1 MINTFIQPKEKK
13 SSINSI
19 PSFYSKSKK
28 NISSNSIN
36 EKESNGFSSLNI
48 LFSSTYGQNGV
59 KTISTLSEIESLSE
73 NISILISF
81 FFSNYQDRNKIERFK
96 KKYTHYLNGG
106 YSDIILTM
114 REFPEF
120 SVLDYINL
128 NIDTNIH
135 ELSEQKKR
143 EQKLIIITRN
153 NIILNLLVIATDIHF
168 RELEG
173 ELNFSRALSENDYYT
188 NYNDNDLLFGDL
200 SFLKATIEQFKA
212 LVVENE
218 NIFNIEY
225 DVEVLF
231 LALLGYKDK
240 AKIIKQKH
248 NDYFKNFL
256 YDCDITDGFNF
267 DEFLSVTVEKKSFES
282 LTINEIL
289 VFRKILNNTARRKF
303 YFGFEFIM
311 RNVEF
316 CYIISEGR
324 IWKNIGKKMTEEQV
338 YNLWC
343 IYEEYLEEIK
353 QIDLKE
359 TIGHEYKNK
368 INSLKGERK
377 LYQFFKD
384 NNKGKVPT
392 MDSNSK
398 DIDKEANYNLIMG
411 RIKHNIDKLI
421 TEINLFFVTSLKE
434 LLVIFFKCDLKEL
447 VMYFFDQYKLDR
459 NELFIPLD
467 IYEITLKYDEDISI
481 DIMDRAL
488 NCKNVKPTY
497 MGICLVKKYFKL
509 ARLLLK
515 FRKCKEYLNSP
526 PPETDEYIGIMSKLQ
541 VGNKLKQIDKIT
553 FKHPQNEPKIINFLK
568 ESRTIESN
576 DDNVSDDGTTI
587 NNNNEDDSVYSK
599 STNTKVDNIKNAK
612 NSTFNKIKRT
622 IVTEKEEDSVIK
634 NPNKYIKTKIPEK
647 KLHNSNIISNSP
659 KNSESLKNIIK
670 RGSVSYKLPLY
681 NDSSEMNFIDYQ
693 KDSLSSLLFPKNEN
707 KDSILSKL
715 KTKVSEI
722 VGVEKKNQYP
732 KIKIISLNSYHKRR
746 SSIILPNIAKG
757 NVGTPKSQASIKINR
772 ERRKSFFIPSLFEIS
787 TPRGKLSIISNKP
800 ISDENNQ
807 DINSNI
813 SGKSKSKNDIIFV
826 DKSENENDSSMSD
839 DSGNDDNSNKNNIKN
854 NQDIL
859 HFQTEKSKFSK
870 KQKLRNKKSKKTT
883 LKEKDIIY
891 YLKKGK
897 VKINVQL
904 VLIDELRNGEFACDS
919 LCLLSCIEE
928 KCLNLNYFQKVFS
941 YLLVFTSHEEA
952 ITKCKEP
959 LLFIALA
966 AEFLLKIGNLNKK
979 LLYKAQAVADEI
991 LDLGEKIQ
999 SSIQDEDMLNYFLK
1013 EQFDHRKRNTLEIYA
1028 ENKFFNLLSNANV
1041 GGIVSKLWYGS
1052 GREFG
1057 IFDYLRMTRILKT
1070 KVMYENFSFAISK
1083 NYFPPDSM
1091 FTFQFNCYKHN
1102 CSARYIID
1110 SITIFLIT
1118 IYYEYIAYI
1127 LPKNIGNDHELLLKH
1142 EKLANGLLLTY
1153 FVNFIFTY
1161 IYVYKAGRTIK
1172 INKLEIIIMIIMILG
1187 IFLLYINLPNLI
1199 FPDYKKKNII
1209 SKEQELI
1216 EAIIVS
1222 IILIMSWMKV
1232 VCILMETLT
1241 YGLFIRIMMS
1251 VFWHVFAFML
1261 IDICITFLFAQI
1273 FTLFFQKSNPNFN
1286 LFYNSFLTLFGTG
1299 FGQVEF
1305 DDFTYLNVFGYVI
1318 LMMFTTLSNIM
1329 LFNLLVGIINN
1340 LFENAIDDADAESR
1354 AMLVLTHER
1363 LRWDNKYGLF
1373 ILLPSPFN
1381 IFSFFCNIYILIYDK
1396 KYGNTEKINNRLC
1409 KIFYILILMF
1419 YFIISII
1426 IGIIAFP
1433 LSLVKSYY
1441 HIIYD
1446 YLYKKTYNE
1455 NGVLEKSYF
1464 FYLLIDL
1471 FTLPFKLIYFHFE
1484 DLFNFWKLCYVD
1496 KKLKNETKEKTYFSK
1511 EYITELRK
1519 IFNQLRFK
1527 EKKKVVTI
1535 YEMYEKLHLIN
1546 KRNNNKG
1553 LFSSKNSVTDISIN
1567 TIEDLSPNLTVSGDN
1582 ISEDEHSRKGK
1593 KNIFH
1598 QYKNNIIEKKM
1609 FKETIKFKFK
1619 VLLDKL
1625 VDTEGFIDLERAL
1638 IILPY
1643 RVKYSHDYLQCLK
1656 YFNIKVLIR
1665 GMRKFLFK
1673 IEGDNSKY
1681 AFKKMQL
1688 LIYKIILK
1696 FNMIYHYLSEET
1708 IIKINEITKLVE
1720 CHPQYGKNG
1729 MLIQMLEKRDDG
1741 SEYDDEDEGIT
1752 NIELNYQ
1759 RKSAFNSI
1767 YSGVTTTSNNS
1778 NSGGSK

>member
-19 PSFYSKSKK
+19 PSFFSKSKK
-28 NISSNSIN
+28 NIGSNSIN

-48 LFSSTYGQNGV
+48 LFSSTYGQTAP

-73 NISILISF
+73 NISVLISF

-96 KKYTHYLNGG
+96 KKYIHYLNGG
-106 YSDIILTM
+106 YSDIILIM

-120 SVLDYINL
+120 SLFDYINL

-135 ELSEQKKR
+135 ELTELRKR
-143 EQKLIIITRN
+143 EQKLMIITRN

-173 ELNFSRALSENDYYT
+173 EIHFSRVLSENDIYA
-188 NYNDNDLLFGDL
+188 NFNDNDLLFGDL
-200 SFLKATIEQFKA
+200 SFLKATIDQFKA
-212 LVVENE
+212 LIVENE

-256 YDCDITDGFNF
+256 NDCDITDGFNF
-267 DEFLSVTVEKKSFES
+267 DDFLSITVEKKTFAS

-392 MDSNSK
+392 MNSNSN
-398 DIDKEANYNLIMG
+398 DNDKEANYNLIMG
-411 RIKHNIDKLI
+411 RIKHDIDKLI
-421 TEINLFFVTSLKE
+421 TEIHLYFVTSLKE
-434 LLVIFFKCDLKEL
+434 LLTIFFKCDLKEL

-467 IYEITLKYDEDISI
+467 IYEITLEYDEDISI

-488 NCKNVKPTY
+488 NYKNVKPIY

-541 VGNKLKQIDKIT
+541 VGNKSKQIDKIT
-553 FKHPQNEPKIINFLK
+553 FKHPLNEPEIINFLK
-568 ESRTIESN
+568 ESDTIES
-576 DDNVSDDGTTI
+576 DENVSDDGTTT

-599 STNTKVDNIKNAK
+599 STNTKNENILRIK
-612 NSTFNKIKRT
+612 NSTFNKIKKT
-622 IVTEKEEDSVIK
+622 TVTEKEEESVIK
-634 NPNKYIKTKIPEK
+634 NPNKYIKTKITKK
-647 KLHNSNIISNSP
+647 KLNNSNIVSNSP
-659 KNSESLKNIIK
+659 KNSESLKSIIK

-681 NDSSEMNFIDYQ
+681 NDSTEMNFIDYQ
-693 KDSLSSLLFPKNEN
+693 KDGFTSLLFQQNEN
-707 KDSILSKL
+707 KDSLLSKL

-722 VGVEKKNQYP
+722 VSVEKKNQIP
-732 KIKIISLNSYHKRR
+732 KINIISLNSYQKRR

-757 NVGTPKSQASIKINR
+757 TLGTPKSQLSRKINR

-787 TPRGKLSIISNKP
+787 TPTGKLSLISNKP
-800 ISDENNQ
+800 IIDNNK
-807 DINSNI
+807 DINSEI
-813 SGKSKSKNDIIFV
+813 SGQSKSQKGVIIV
-826 DKSENENDSSMSD
+826 NKSENESNNSISD
-839 DSGNDDNSNKNNIKN
+839 DSGNDDKSNNNNSI
-854 NQDIL
+854 QSRGIQ
-859 HFQTEKSKFSK
+859 HFQMEKSKTSK
-870 KQKLRNKKSKKTT
+870 ERKQRNKKNKKTK
-883 LKEKDIIY
+883 LEEKDIIY
-891 YLKKGK
+891 NFKKGK

-904 VLIDELRNGEFACDS
+904 VLIDELRNGEFVCDS

-928 KCLNLNYFQKVFS
+928 KCLNLNYFQKIFS

-979 LLYKAQAVADEI
+979 FLYKARAVADEI

-1052 GREFG
+1052 GHEFG
-1057 IFDYLRMTRILKT
+1057 IFDYLRITRLLKT
-1070 KVMYENFSFAISK
+1070 QVMYENFNFVISK
-1083 NYFPPDSM
+1083 KYFPPDSM
-1091 FTFQFNCYKHN
+1091 FTFQFNCYKQN
-1102 CSARYIID
+1102 CSARYMFD

-1127 LPKNIGNDHELLLKH
+1127 LPKNIGNEHELLLKH
-1142 EKLANGLLLTY
+1142 EKLANGLLLIY
-1153 FVNFIFTY
+1153 FINFIFSN
-1161 IYVYKAGRTIK
+1161 IYVYKSGRTIK
-1172 INKLEIIIMIIMILG
+1172 IKKLEIIIMLIMILG
-1187 IFLLYINLPNLI
+1187 IFLLFINLPDLI
-1199 FPDYKKKNII
+1199 YPEYGKRNII

-1232 VCILMETLT
+1232 FCILMETLI

-1261 IDICITFLFAQI
+1261 IDICITFLFSQI
-1273 FTLFFQKSNPNFN
+1273 FTIFFQHSNPNFN

-1305 DDFTYLNVFGYVI
+1305 NDFTYLNIFGYIV

-1363 LRWDNKYGLF
+1363 LRWDNKYGLL

-1381 IFSFFCNIYILIYDK
+1381 IFSFFCNIFLLIYDK
-1396 KYGNTEKINNRLC
+1396 KYGNTEKINNKLC
-1409 KIFYILILMF
+1409 KFFYIFILIFYF
-1419 YFIISII
+1419 NISII
-1426 IGIIAFP
+1426 IGILAFP
-1433 LSLVKSYY
+1433 FSLFKSYY
-1441 HIIYD
+1441 HIFFD

-1455 NGVLEKSYF
+1455 NGILEKSYF
-1464 FYLLIDL
+1464 CHLISDLLS
-1471 FTLPFKLIYFHFE
+1471 LPFKLIYFHLE
-1484 DLFNFWKLCYVD
+1484 DLFNFWKLCYED
-1496 KKLKNETKEKTYFSK
+1496 KKLKNEIKEETYFSK
-1511 EYITELRK
+1511 EFIIELRK
-1519 IFNQLRFK
+1519 IFNLLRFK
-1527 EKKKVVTI
+1527 EKKKVITI
-1535 YEMYEKLHLIN
+1535 YEIYEKLHLIN
-1546 KRNNNKG
+1546 KKNHTKG
-1553 LFSSKNSVTDISIN
+1553 LFSSKNSVNDISIN
-1567 TIEDLSPNLTVSGDN
+1567 TIEDTSPNLTVAGDI
-1582 ISEDEHSRKGK
+1582 ISEDDHLKKGK
-1593 KNIFH
+1593 KNIFLR
-1598 QYKNNIIEKKM
+1598 YKNNNNIEKKRL
-1609 FKETIKFKFK
+1609 KENIKLKFK

-1673 IEGDNSKY
+1673 IEGGNLKY

-1688 LIYKIILK
+1688 LIYKIMLK

-1708 IIKINEITKLVE
+1708 IIKINEITKMVE

-1752 NIELNYQ
+1752 NIEFNYQ
-1759 RKSAFNSI
+1759 KKTAFNSRF
-1767 YSGVTTTSNNS
+1767 SGLSTTSNNS